1 MFLTTQQRSLIE
13 RIINTIETGTP
24 AGDYSQVTIYA
35 DGPHG
40 MRQITYGRAQTTEYG
55 NLRKLVQMYVGAG
68 GQFSAA
74 LAPYAP
80 QVGSVPL
87 TEDRNFRALLKSA
100 GKSDP
105 VMKGIQDQFF
115 DEVYFAPAMAW
126 ASANGFTKALSA
138 LVIYD
143 SFIHSGGILWFLRQ
157 RFAESPPAS
166 GGDEKRWIAQ
176 YVDTR
181 HQWLSTHSKA
191 LLRASSYRTKAFLEQ
206 IAARNWDLA
215 RVPVLMNGTKVM
227 PAA

>member
-1 MFLTTQQRSLIE
+1 MTLTPTQRSLIE
-13 RIINTIETGTP
+13 RIINTIETGSP

-74 LAPYAP
+74 LAPYVD

-87 TEDRNFRALLKSA
+87 TEDRNFRTLLRSA

-105 VMKGIQDQFF
+105 VMKQIQDRFF
-115 DEVYFAPAMAW
+115 DEVYFAPAMEW
-126 ASANGFTKALSA
+126 ATENGFTKPLSA

-157 RFAESPPAS
+157 RFAESPPRA
-166 GGDEKRWIAQ
+166 GGNEKRWIAQ
-176 YVDTR
+176 YVETR
-181 HQWLSTHSKA
+181 HQWLSTHPKA
-191 LLRASSYRTKAFLEQ
+191 LLRASSYRTKAFQEQ
-206 IAARNWDLA
+206 IAAGNWDLA
-215 RVPVLMNGTKVM
+215 ALQVTVNGTNVT
-227 PAA
+227 ALA

>member
-1 MFLTTQQRSLIE
+1 MTLTPIQRSLIE
-13 RIINTIETGTP
+13 RIINTIETGSP

-55 NLRKLVQMYVGAG
+55 SLRKLVQMYVGAG
-68 GQFSAA
+68 GQFSVA
-74 LAPYAP
+74 LAPYVD
-80 QVGSVPL
+80 QVGSAPL
-87 TEDRNFRALLKSA
+87 TEDRNFRTLLRSA

-105 VMKGIQDQFF
+105 VMKQIQDRFF
-115 DEVYFAPAMAW
+115 EEVYFAPAMAW
-126 ASANGFTKALSA
+126 ATEHGLTKALSA

-157 RFAESPPAS
+157 RFAESPPSAS
-166 GGDEKRWIAQ
+166 GDEKRWIGQ
-176 YVDTR
+176 YVEAR

-191 LLRASSYRTKAFLEQ
+191 LLRASSYRTAAFLEQ

-215 RVPVLMNGTKVM
+215 RVPVLVNGTNVM